1 MKLICKDHLV
11 SCTLILIVFFIGIP
25 TVSNAEESG
34 AIGIEEVVVTARRR
48 EETAQS
54 VPIPITAMTGE
65 EMRERAANDLTDIS
79 RITPNMDY
87 QKSSSNRGA
96 AQVFLRSIGQVNWSP
111 TQDPKVGV
119 YLDGVYLGR
128 PQGAVFDIMDL
139 ERIEVLRGPQGT
151 LFGRN
156 TTAGLVH
163 VITAK
168 PTDEFEA
175 QVQLGGG
182 NDGQL
187 NAGAVLNIPITDTLA
202 TRFSFQH
209 RESDGYVKNNG
220 ADTDWNDENSQ
231 MFRGSAL
238 WTPTDSFDALLMFDY
253 QRVREHP
260 GLGTCEWAG
269 PDNGADILDPSNS
282 FGLQS
287 AAFIFGVYDE
297 IRNTCNDTSPYS
309 SGENDP
315 DKATT
320 DSWGLNFTFN
330 WDFDFATLTS
340 ITAYREMDDLNDSW
354 GWASDKVGT
363 ASYLE
368 VLGYGENPT
377 DQISQE
383 FRLTGGNENFD
394 WVGGVYYFEEES
406 TNTLNVPLFRGVTPP
421 DCAVWP
427 IYCFDLVP
435 GAPQFGTLGDA
446 VSGLQLF
453 GSRIQAVN
461 GKNSSVAAFGEVTW
475 RFIENWSV
483 TAGLRYTEDTR
494 KFYRSQVLSPG
505 VGAFQTDTAQL
516 DPTLVCPRGGTL
528 MDDTLA
534 GISGPMTCFQEAK
547 FDEVTPR
554 VIFSYDA
561 SDNVMLYGG
570 WSKGYSSGGFNQDVR
585 MRPFKPELSDNWEIG
600 MKSTLADSRVQ
611 LNLTGFFNNYKNQQI
626 TVGRTVD
633 NQPTA
638 DLINA
643 QKAELWGIEGDLQ
656 WVPAEGWLLM
666 GSFGWIDGEYQEFTV
681 VDNATG
687 PPPDN
692 EPIFTVRDLSDT
704 TVVRGAPYTFSLSAA
719 YTHYFNGGGD
729 LTGQIGW
736 AHRGRTYNTLETH
749 DSSRQKAYGLMD
761 GRLTWLL
768 ANGSTSLSLWG
779 RNLLDKE
786 YYPSAI
792 DLTAGLSPDDPQVD
806 GTGGQ
811 TTGTNTK
818 YWGEPRRFGLE
829 LRHVFN

>member
-1 MKLICKDHLV
+1 MKYRSANLFMSFTLV
-11 SCTLILIVFFIGIP
+11 VLMGMP
-25 TVSNAEESG
+25 
-34 AIGIEEVVVTARRR
+34 AISSAAADGVQRIEEVVVTARRR
-48 EETAQS
+48 EESAQS
-54 VPIPITAMTGE
+54 VPIPITAMTAE

-87 QKSSSNRGA
+87 QKSASNRGA
-96 AQVFLRSIGQVNWSP
+96 AQVFLRSIGQVNWAP

-139 ERIEVLRGPQGT
+139 ERVEVLRGAQGT

-163 VITAK
+163 VITKK

-175 QVQLGGG
+175 EVRLNGGNEGQLGGG
-182 NDGQL
+182 V
-187 NAGAVLNIPITDTLA
+187 VLNVPIAETFA

-209 RESDGYVKNNG
+209 RESDGYVNNREAG
-220 ADTDWNDENSQ
+220 TDWNDEDSQ
-231 MFRGSAL
+231 MLRGSAL
-238 WTPTDSFDALLMFDY
+238 WTPTDSFDALLVFDY
-253 QRVREHP
+253 QKVREHS

-269 PDNGADILDPSNS
+269 PDVGAAILDPSNS
-282 FGLQS
+282 FGLQT
-287 AAFIFGVYDE
+287 AAYIFNVYDE
-297 IRNTCNDTSPYS
+297 IRNACNDTSSFS

-320 DSWGLNFTFN
+320 DAWGLNFTFN
-330 WDFDFATLTS
+330 WDLNFATLTS

-368 VLGYGENPT
+368 VLGFGENPT

-394 WVGGVYYFEEES
+394 WVAGVYYFEEES

-435 GAPQFGTLGDA
+435 GSPEFGTLGGA
-446 VSGLQLF
+446 VSGLQAS

-461 GKNSSVAAFGEVTW
+461 AKNSSVAAFGEVTW
-475 RFIENWSV
+475 RFVEDWSV
-483 TAGLRYTEDTR
+483 TAGLRYSEDTR
-494 KFYRSQVLSPG
+494 KFNRSQVLSPG
-505 VGAFQTDTAQL
+505 VGAFQTSRAQL
-516 DPTLVCPRGGTL
+516 DATLVCPDGVPPQ
-528 MDDTLA
+528 DDSLA
-534 GISGPMTCFQEAK
+534 EISGPMTCSQKAE

-554 VIFSYDA
+554 VIFSYNA
-561 SDNVMLYGG
+561 SDTVMLYGG

-585 MRPFKPELSDNWEIG
+585 MRPFEPEISNNWEFG

-611 LNLTGFFNNYKNQQI
+611 LNLTGFLNDYENQQI

-643 QKAELWGIEGDLQ
+643 QKAKLWGIEGDLQ
-656 WVPAEGWLLM
+656 WVPANGWLLM
-666 GSFGWIDGEYQEFTV
+666 GSFGWIDGEYDKFTV

-687 PPPDN
+687 PPPEN
-692 EPIFTVRDLSDT
+692 LPIFVERDLSDT
-704 TVVRGAPYTFSLSAA
+704 KVVRGAPHTVSVSAA
-719 YTHYFNGGGD
+719 YTHYFAGGSN
-729 LTGQIGW
+729 LSGQLGW
-736 AHRGRTYNTLETH
+736 AHKGRTYNTLETH
-749 DSSRQKAYGLMD
+749 DSSRQEAYGLMD
-761 GRLTWLL
+761 GRLTWVL
-768 ANGSTSLSLWG
+768 ANGNTSFSLWA
-779 RNLLDKE
+779 RNLLDEE
-786 YYPSAI
+786 YYPTAI
-792 DLTAGLSPDDPQVD
+792 DLTAGLTPGDAQVD